1 MASYAV
7 VVSQIYSEKQG
18 PVGLR
23 ESLFLQLF
31 PVPKGF
37 LGPFFILV
45 LVNLPSAELSRLSSQ
60 KIPQNK
66 SGNSRLISVIER
78 FHSRGQ
84 HLCKFIGT
92 KESVCIRKE
101 FNSQMIGLGHQ
112 HGRRFIVLGHQYDRR
127 DVM

>member
-18 PVGLR
+18 PVGLCQ
-23 ESLFLQLF
+23 SLFLQLF

-45 LVNLPSAELSRLSSQ
+45 LVNLPSAELSRLSLQ

-66 SGNSRLISVIER
+66 GGNSRLISVIGFGPR
-78 FHSRGQ
+78 DWATPRNPCWVVTSYMIPRVYRDIDSALVF
-84 HLCKFIGT
+84 T
-92 KESVCIRKE
+92 KPLDTNFPWVDVKL
-101 FNSQMIGLGHQ
+101 SQPK
-112 HGRRFIVLGHQYDRR
+112 
-127 DVM
+127 